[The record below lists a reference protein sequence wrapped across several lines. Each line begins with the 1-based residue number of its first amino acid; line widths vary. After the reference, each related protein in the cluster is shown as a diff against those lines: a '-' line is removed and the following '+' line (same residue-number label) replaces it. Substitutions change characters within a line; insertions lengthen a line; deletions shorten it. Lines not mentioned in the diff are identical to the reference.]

1 VPGPSLDDEV
11 TFLIGVDRFNKVAAT
26 AAATWN
32 ELIPP
37 GYNPQSDATK
47 WGSSTPGTGATVSYF
62 FTTASA
68 WSNEEK
74 AAWRGGME
82 LWSAVANIT
91 FTEAASDSAANFKIV
106 RGDDGDAKATLVRP
120 GSRSIGDDTILTPAA
135 TGSVVSIDTTV
146 DVFGPIGH
154 TLAAKGGHPLST
166 VVHELGHIIGIGH
179 GGPYNADINLQVQQ
193 FSEYDTMLWTLMSYI
208 RPETTGAKFF
218 SSYPVKGTSW
228 GQTEEARGEDVFLF
242 NNEPLTPMMLDILA
256 VQRLYGVATS
266 GPLTGGGHTFG
277 FNSNIA
283 GYIGRFYDFKINKN
297 AIVTLWEN
305 GRNNTLDLSDFSQDA
320 IVDLTPGTFSSVGGH
335 VNNLAIAFN
344 TIIEKAIG
352 GKGNDTIRA
361 SNVGSTLEGR
371 GGSDLLFG
379 GTGDDTIRG
388 GAQPD
393 TIDPGDGLNTLRDTL
408 QDMNGDTVFN
418 FGLGTTIDILGAQ
431 IGRTNLA
438 VSHFAG
444 TTTVGTGQSGVL
456 LMGAYADGDFMAVVR
471 GSGTGAHTMVTFEE
485 FLPDLFE
492 GVRVDPEEING
503 VVNEPFLTGDG
514 AVRFT
519 MSFKTAVSMHS
530 NALGVY
536 KVGADGTI
544 SNVDIVYANTLD
556 VAPAEMTISLG
567 TPGNNE
573 RIGFFLIQDGFD
585 VFGDL
590 PDNLA
595 FLTPGTL
602 APANLNNGEPVVLR
616 SATLGLLSAATI
628 FHSFQTLNLGD
639 AIQVLSGVGQGGR
652 ELLIGF
658 EDLPST
664 TGDNDFQDVV
674 IGLRVNTDDYFLV

>member
-1 VPGPSLDDEV
+1 MPGPSLDDEV
-11 TFLIGVDRFNKVAAT
+11 TFLIGVDQFNKVAAT

-37 GYNPQSDATK
+37 GYNSQSGATK
-47 WGSSTPGTGATVSYF
+47 WGNSTPGTGATVSYF
-62 FTTASA
+62 FTAASA
-68 WSNEEK
+68 WTNEEK

-91 FTEAASDSAANFKIV
+91 FTEAASDGAANFKIV
-106 RGDDGDAKATLVRP
+106 RGTDSGAHATLVRD
-120 GSRSIGDDTILTPAA
+120 GSRSIGDDKILTPTA
-135 TGSVVSIDTTV
+135 TGSFVSIDTRV
-146 DVFGPIGH
+146 DTYGPIGQ
-154 TLAAKGGHPLST
+154 TPTTKGGYPLST
-166 VVHELGHIIGIGH
+166 VVHEIGHVIGIGH
-179 GGPYNADINLQVQQ
+179 GGPYNSDVNPQVQQ
-193 FSEYDTMLWTLMSYI
+193 FSEYDTLMWTLMSYI
-208 RPETTGAKFF
+208 RPETTGTKFF
-218 SSYPVKGTSW
+218 NSYPVKGTSW
-228 GQTEEARGEDVFLF
+228 GSTEESTEEGVFLY
-242 NNEPLTPMMLDILA
+242 NNEPATPMMLDILA

-283 GYIGRFYDFKINKN
+283 GYIGRFYDFDINKN

-305 GRNNTLDLSDFSQDA
+305 GRNNTLDLSKFSQDA

-335 VNNLAIAFN
+335 VNNLAIALN
-344 TIIEKAIG
+344 TIIEKVIG
-352 GKGNDTIRA
+352 GTGNDTIRA

-379 GTGDDTIRG
+379 GAGDDTIRG

-431 IGRTNLA
+431 IGRTNLV

-456 LMGAYADGDFMAVVR
+456 LMGAYADGDFMTVVR
-471 GSGTGAHTMVTFEE
+471 GSGTGVHTMVTFET

-514 AVRFT
+514 AVHFT
-519 MSFKTAVSMHS
+519 MSFKSAVSMHS

-544 SNVDIVYANTLD
+544 SNVDIVYANTLA
-556 VAPAEMTISLG
+556 VAPAEMTVSLG

-585 VFGDL
+585 MFGNL

-602 APANLNNGEPVVLR
+602 APANLNNGEPVLLS
-616 SATLGLLSAATI
+616 SATLGLLTAATI
-628 FHSFQTLNLGD
+628 FHSFQTLNPGD

-658 EDLPST
+658 EDLPSMA
-664 TGDNDFQDVV
+664 GDNDFQDVV